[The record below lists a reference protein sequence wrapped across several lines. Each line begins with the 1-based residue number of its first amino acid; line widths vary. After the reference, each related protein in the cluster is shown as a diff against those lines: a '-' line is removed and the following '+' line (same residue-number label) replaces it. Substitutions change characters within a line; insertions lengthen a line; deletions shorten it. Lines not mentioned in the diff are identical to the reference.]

1 MSRGWLI
8 VFGMLALFSVVPA
21 GVSAADTTAAISQG
35 FEAEGEISP
44 GTLVSFADKT
54 KSGAVKAANTDTADR
69 LVGVIANK
77 PLVELSGGSKQAQV
91 VLSGTTTVL
100 VSDIN
105 GKVNY
110 GDKIAPSP
118 VSGVGM
124 KATTSGLV
132 VGTVSQDFASAKQ
145 VTERKVRDRDGNL
158 QTVKIGLL
166 PVQVNVS
173 YFRAPDE
180 DQTFLPSFLQQ
191 FLNAVAGKP
200 VGLIRALISLGLLVA
215 GFGGAGVIIYASVR
229 SSIISIGRNPL
240 SAPAVH
246 RGLFEVAGMSMGI
259 LLVMVI
265 AVYLVLAT

>member
-1 MSRGWLI
+1 MTREKWLGYMSRGWLI

-132 VGTVSQDFASAKQ
+132 VGTVSQDFA
-145 VTERKVRDRDGNL
+145 
-158 QTVKIGLL
+158 
-166 PVQVNVS
+166 
-173 YFRAPDE
+173 
-180 DQTFLPSFLQQ
+180 
-191 FLNAVAGKP
+191 
-200 VGLIRALISLGLLVA
+200 
-215 GFGGAGVIIYASVR
+215 
-229 SSIISIGRNPL
+229 
-240 SAPAVH
+240 
-246 RGLFEVAGMSMGI
+246 
-259 LLVMVI
+259 
-265 AVYLVLAT
+265 